1 MEPQRLCAMI
11 AQAKAGRAEAYEA
24 LLEAYGPRLYG
35 YFFHATHSHHD
46 AEDLLGD
53 MMLRLVRTLKKYD
66 HRGRF
71 EPWLFRIAANM
82 VRDRIRRRKVRPA
95 AMSLSAQGGSGEPLA
110 DRVAAKHRPVDAAL
124 LAGEASAALNEAL
137 EKLDVTTREM
147 ILLRHF
153 GQMSFKEIGEL
164 LGSPLGTVLARVH
177 RGLKALRRI
186 MGEENA
192 DA

>member
-1 MEPQRLCAMI
+1 
-11 AQAKAGRAEAYEA
+11 
-24 LLEAYGPRLYG
+24 
-35 YFFHATHSHHD
+35 
-46 AEDLLGD
+46 
-53 MMLRLVRTLKKYD
+53 
-66 HRGRF
+66 
-71 EPWLFRIAANM
+71 
-82 VRDRIRRRKVRPA
+82 
-95 AMSLSAQGGSGEPLA
+95 MSLSAEGGSGEPLA
-110 DRVAAKHRPVDAAL
+110 DRVAGKHRPVDAAL

-137 EKLDVTTREM
+137 EKLDVTTRDM

-186 MGEENA
+186 MGEDNA